1 MLKIFKLDG
10 RLRKKELF
18 LFFFSNGRPPF
29 VRGRKHNFLFLYLLF
44 FLALSLFLTFL
55 LSLCFFTSRPS
66 RPSLRFARSNRW
78 RIRNFRPSP
87 FSSFVS
93 FFFFFT
99 SSCRSYKKN
108 YPDSNPDCFHRSK
121 RNHCR
126 VKLWCW
132 ACTIEHGISDKKR
145 EQRTFQG
152 NVIVDDSFC

>member
-1 MLKIFKLDG
+1 MAALLSSAD
-10 RLRKKELF
+10 E
-18 LFFFSNGRPPF
+18 STT
-29 VRGRKHNFLFLYLLF
+29 FLFLYLLF